1 MSESDK
7 PKENF
12 DLHFKYLED
21 LRNLY
26 AKYDAR
32 TSISI
37 NCLNFSIAIWAIT
50 TTILFN
56 NCILP
61 FTWVLLYLFLSFIL
75 VAITVTGWLKGFSV
89 LEFKKFKMFDLNLD
103 ADKIDK
109 RYYEDNTKKISD
121 LIPEHENT
129 LATREL
135 KVNCLSGLSK
145 VALIIS
151 IILAFIVLFCK
162 INEIY
167 DFKIKPQ
174 ICAGECNNN
183 FNNTGVLKESNETEK
198 ESERQID

>member
-37 NCLNFSIAIWAIT
+37 NCLNFSVAIWAVIT
-50 TTILFN
+50 TVLFDVR
-56 NCILP
+56 ILP
-61 FTWVLLYLFLSFIL
+61 FICVLIYLILSIIL
-75 VAITVTGWLKGFSV
+75 MTIAVIGWLKGFSV
-89 LEFKKFKMFDLNLD
+89 LKFKKFKIFDLNPD

-109 RYYEDNTKKISD
+109 TYYEDNTKKMSGHIQK
-121 LIPEHENT
+121 HEIT

-135 KVNCLSGLSK
+135 KVNYLSRL
-145 VALIIS
+145 S
-151 IILAFIVLFCK
+151 IIALFISVFLALFVLVGK
-162 INEIY
+162 VSENY